1 MSEPDDF
8 VPEIR
13 MGLIALPI
21 VCSNFCTDPDTGEN
35 PVMDAI
41 RGVVA
46 EVLKHQHQQIAVAA
60 QLICNQAGVVLR
72 DVSEEELNFA
82 MQEVAKVGMKS
93 EDANVFKEIYH
104 DVIPDNEGDG
114 AS

>member
-8 VPEIR
+8 VPEVR
-13 MGLIALPI
+13 MGLIIIPVLA
-21 VCSNFCTDPDTGEN
+21 SNFCTDPETDEN

-41 RGVVA
+41 RA
-46 EVLKHQHQQIAVAA
+46 MIHEVSKHQHQQVAIAAK
-60 QLICNQAGVVLR
+60 LICAQAGVVLR